1 MWKYVSN
8 QFLQATDRNYQKALI
23 LSNYHLAALQKSKA
37 ANPND
42 ATIDTMLTRYT
53 PVANQL
59 VAEYSQWKNL
69 GGIKQ
74 ASTLNV
80 DQLLATLPTKLNL
93 WDPAI
98 QSKHVKTSPEYKAIF
113 PNGKSGFSRGS
124 KEDRVIAIKNLGTAL
139 TGIAELASIKT
150 QVDAFYS
157 QLEAARATQLG
168 NKSAIGKGSE
178 AVAIAVTAAMTM
190 QYRNLGLLIDKHYDA
205 PQIIEAYF
213 DLATLQES
221 TQTSFTGTLDPSE
234 NEAVL
239 VHSFVA
245 GDELRLK
252 IIGNAPARFYLSNTP
267 NGINSETVQVAAN
280 TQLVVDVA
288 EFAVPDYTT
297 YRYLTVVNQSNSV
310 TTKYEVEVL

>member
-1 MWKYVSN
+1 MWKYLNN
-8 QFLQATDRNYQKALI
+8 QFLTVGERNFKKAII
-23 LSNYHLAALQKSKA
+23 LNNYHLSALQKAKT

-42 ATIDTMLTRYT
+42 AEVDKMLTRYT
-53 PVANQL
+53 PLANQL
-59 VAEYSQWKNL
+59 VTEYGEWKNL

-80 DQLLATLPTKLNL
+80 EQLLATLPTKLNL

-98 QSKHVKTSPEYKAIF
+98 QSKFVKTSPQFKAIF
-113 PNGKSGFSRGS
+113 PNGKSGLSKGS
-124 KEDRVIAIKNLGTAL
+124 KEDRVIAIKNLGIAL
-139 TGIAELASIKT
+139 TGIAELATIKT
-150 QVDAFYS
+150 QVDDFYT
-157 QLEAARATQLG
+157 QLEVARAAQLG
-168 NKSAIGKGSE
+168 NKSAASKGSE
-178 AVAIAVTAAMTM
+178 AVARAVAAAMTM
-190 QYRNLGLLIDKHYDA
+190 QYRNLGLLIDKYYDN
-205 PQIIEAYF
+205 PQIIETYF

-239 VHSFVA
+239 VHSFMA

-267 NGINSETVQVAAN
+267 NGINSETVQVAGN
-280 TQLVVDVA
+280 TQLVTDVA
-288 EFAVPDYTT
+288 EFAVPNYTT